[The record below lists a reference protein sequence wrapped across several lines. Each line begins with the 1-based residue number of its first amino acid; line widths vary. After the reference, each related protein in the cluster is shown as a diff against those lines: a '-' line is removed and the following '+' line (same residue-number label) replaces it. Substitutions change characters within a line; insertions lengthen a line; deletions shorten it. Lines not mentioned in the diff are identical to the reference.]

1 MRVKR
6 YGKTV
11 KIWASVNDTYRWA
24 HRSGESWPCSRLSGN
39 RVFIELDNGDLVDL
53 ALNGEIPE
61 DLDATELNA
70 FIEDTLR
77 DYPSKQ
83 ENP

>member
-1 MRVKR
+1 MKIQR

-11 KIWASVNDTYRWA
+11 KIWASVNDTYSWA
-24 HRSGESWPCSRLSGN
+24 HRLNNSWPCSQLSGN

-53 ALNGEIPE
+53 TLNGK
-61 DLDATELNA
+61 DANLDITELNA

-83 ENP
+83 ETG